1 MFKKIAAV
9 IVLAVVFVVMIVF
22 TRMNPGQ
29 VRLDLAFG
37 VIEPPIPLA
46 FSLTFVLGSAFGVA
60 CTGLFILKLVNDR
73 RRLRSAL
80 RSTESEVSRLRGLPL
95 ADAD

>member
-1 MFKKIAAV
+1 MLKKIGAV
-9 IVLAVVFVVMIVF
+9 IVLAIIFVAMIVF

-37 VIEPPIPLA
+37 VVEPSIPLA
-46 FSLTFVLGSAFGVA
+46 FSITFVVGSAFGVA
-60 CTGLFILKLVNDR
+60 CTGLFILKLMNDR
-73 RRLRSAL
+73 RRLRGAL
-80 RSTESEVSRLRGLPL
+80 RNMESEVSRLRGLPL

>member
-1 MFKKIAAV
+1 MIRKIGAAF
-9 IVLAVVFVVMIVF
+9 VLAIIFVGMIVF
-22 TRMNPGQ
+22 TRINPGE

-37 VIEPPIPLA
+37 VIEAPIPLA
-46 FSLTFVLGSAFGVA
+46 FAVTFVLGSAFGVA
-60 CTGLFILKLVNDR
+60 CTGLFIARLVNER

-80 RSTESEVSRLRGLPL
+80 RSTESEVSRLRNLPI